1 MEVSEKTFLFV
12 FAICAG
18 SMFSVGCTAQM
29 QHNPPAEEALSKE
42 RDTNVETAT
51 PFLES
56 HAPLLALGVYLDG
69 LHFRNGRME
78 EQMDVHHY
86 CATLNDDL
94 IQCVLFDG
102 NGRDARMVGIEY
114 VVGAKLFESLPLEEK
129 AMWHSHRYEVKSG
142 QLVAPGMPAHAE
154 HELMGK
160 LISTYG
166 KTWHTWADDPNLPI
180 GPPALMMGFT
190 ADGQAKP
197 ELVEKRDR
205 ALVVST
211 AAKKAAR
218 TDIPDTPIL
227 PGADAWQKGDVLQ
240 VRIGRE

>member
-1 MEVSEKTFLFV
+1 MKTFLFL
-12 FAICAG
+12 FALCAG
-18 SMFSVGCTAQM
+18 SVFSAGCTTHM
-29 QHNPPAEEALSKE
+29 QHHPPAEEAMSGGKSS
-42 RDTNVETAT
+42 AT
-51 PFLES
+51 EAGASFLET
-56 HAPLLALGVYLDG
+56 HAPLRALGVYLDG
-69 LHFRNGRME
+69 LHFRNGRMG

-86 CATLNDDL
+86 CAALNADL

-102 NGRDARMVGIEY
+102 NGRDAHMVGVEY
-114 VVGAKLFESLPLEEK
+114 VVSAKLFEILPAAEK

-142 QLVAPGMPAHAE
+142 QLVAPGMPDAAE
-154 HELMGK
+154 HELLEK

-166 KTWHTWADDPNLPI
+166 KTWHTWADDPSLPV
-180 GPPALMMGFT
+180 GAPALMMGFT
-190 ADGQAKP
+190 ADGQVKP
-197 ELVEKRDR
+197 ELVDKRDK
-205 ALVVST
+205 ALGVST